1 MPLMTDSPE
10 KIALESEEEP
20 DRACIQLYHHV
31 APQVDLIGKCLQDV
45 TCGDGGGAS

>member
-31 APQVDLIGKCLQDV
+31 APQVDVIGKCLQDV
-45 TCGDGGGAS
+45 TCRHGGGAP